1 MFLFLFFGEWTLR
14 FPLSFELGILSF
26 FAAPRAGNAR
36 RTLLGC
42 RTILMKMT
50 RTFGIGWLLLVL
62 LVGARELRAADVAV
76 YGVLKSQQFVQTN
89 DNAAVPLATG
99 GFGFNAFV
107 IATGL
112 HVVTNVTI
120 KPSNATPLHTLLPL
134 GDGVGWLYDERFDS
148 SGALDAAYPNGA
160 LFSAVTY
167 TLAMSTV
174 NDGLRSVG
182 LGFTFFG
189 FFAGYP
195 PAAQCTNVTAAQ
207 AIDTTSDFT
216 LGWTVSGAQAIDLL
230 QVLIVDGASN
240 VVYGS
245 PAPFAPGALTSTST
259 TLVIPAGRLPAGTN
273 LIGHITLARPVTIPN
288 TNSYPGALG
297 ISAAVRDVQFPI
309 VTRPAPEPPRLQL
322 RSVSGGNLR
331 LNFPVETNRLY
342 RLQRSLDLQS
352 WLDLMT
358 TNTTA
363 GVVEVDDSA
372 PTTTTRGFYRVR
384 IGQ

>member
-1 MFLFLFFGEWTLR
+1 MTLR
-14 FPLSFELGILSF
+14 
-26 FAAPRAGNAR
+26 
-36 RTLLGC
+36 
-42 RTILMKMT
+42 
-50 RTFGIGWLLLVL
+50 IGSVFLPLLLL
-62 LVGARELRAADVAV
+62 LAGARGTHAADVAV
-76 YGVLKSQQFVQTN
+76 YGILKSQQLVQTN

-99 GFGFNAFV
+99 GFGFSAFV
-107 IATGL
+107 IATGQ
-112 HVVTNVTI
+112 HIVTNATI

-134 GDGVGWLYDERFDS
+134 ADGLGWLYDERFDS
-148 SGALDAAYPNGA
+148 AGALDATYPNGA
-160 LFSAVTY
+160 LFSPVTY
-167 TLAMSTV
+167 TLAMNTV

-182 LGFTFFG
+182 LGFTTFG

-216 LGWTVSGAQAIDLL
+216 LGWNVSGAQAIDLL

-245 PAPFAPGALTSTST
+245 PAPFAPGALSSTST

-309 VTRPAPEPPRLQL
+309 VTRPAPVPPRLEL
-322 RSVSGGNLR
+322 RSVVGGNPR
-331 LNFPVETNRLY
+331 LNFPVEAKRLY
-342 RLQRSLDLQS
+342 RLQRSFDLQS
-352 WLDLMT
+352 WLDVTT
-358 TNTTA
+358 TNTT
-363 GVVEVDDSA
+363 GGTVEVDDSGA
-372 PTTTTRGFYRVR
+372 PTATRGFYRVR